1 MGTGIQIS
9 GQGFTHV
16 GRRGNN
22 EDSFCLAPEL
32 GLVVVADGMGGY
44 EGGEEA
50 SALAVESIREF
61 ILRNLEDGDATLPRR
76 LDPSLGLD
84 ENLLSMAVWL
94 ANQQICARKRGPLE
108 RMGSTV
114 AALLLA
120 GRRAVLANVGDSR
133 VYRLRDGALVQL
145 SRDHSLYAEM
155 LASGMALPARSES
168 GFANVITRALGTTQ
182 AEPDLRAEELRP
194 GDCFLLCTDG
204 LIEALNDADLAR
216 LLGSLPAAEACQRLV
231 EEAFRRGTKD
241 NITAVV
247 VQVEEL

>member
-1 MGTGIQIS
+1 MGLQLS

-22 EDSFCLAPEL
+22 EDSFCLTPEL

-50 SALAVESIREF
+50 SALAVASIREF
-61 ILRNLEDGDATLPRR
+61 ILRNTEDEDATLPRR
-76 LDPSLGLD
+76 LDPALGLT

-94 ANQQICARKRGPLE
+94 ANQQICARKRGELQ

-114 AALLLA
+114 VALLCS
-120 GRRAVLANVGDSR
+120 GTRVVLANVGDSR
-133 VYRLRDGALVQL
+133 VYRLRGGVLTQL

-155 LASGMALPARSES
+155 VASGMALPGRAES

-182 AEPDLRAEELRP
+182 AEPDLRAEELQP

-204 LIEALNDADLAR
+204 LFEALSDADLAA
-216 LLGSLPAAEACQRLV
+216 LLGAGPTDEAGQRLV
-231 EEAFRRGTKD
+231 EEAFRRGSKD

-247 VQVEEL
+247 VRVEAL